1 MKRREVIALLVPLVG
16 QAILPAAGER
26 RRPRLAMLLVAASET
41 SSELK
46 RQLAI
51 GKPRAAIAQT
61 VDKIADLLAGG
72 GNLVYSGYPYD
83 PFASPTR

>member
-1 MKRREVIALLVPLVG
+1 MLARRLDTANG
-16 QAILPAAGER
+16 AIIK
-26 RRPRLAMLLVAASET
+26 V
-41 SSELK
+41 K
-46 RQLAI
+46 RQLEI